1 MGRGQF
7 SSMPLMKITGPGL
20 LAIAVLTAAL
30 WGCLLL
36 ERVTVSHARANA
48 YRALSE
54 IRALQ
59 LKKHLAPAVSPV
71 LRTHPARPAT
81 G

>member
-1 MGRGQF
+1 M
-7 SSMPLMKITGPGL
+7 MKITGPGL
-20 LAIAVLTAAL
+20 FAIAILTGAL
-30 WGCLLL
+30 WGCLLA
-36 ERVTVSHARANA
+36 ERVTVAHARANG

-59 LKKHLAPAVSPV
+59 LKKHLSPAASPV